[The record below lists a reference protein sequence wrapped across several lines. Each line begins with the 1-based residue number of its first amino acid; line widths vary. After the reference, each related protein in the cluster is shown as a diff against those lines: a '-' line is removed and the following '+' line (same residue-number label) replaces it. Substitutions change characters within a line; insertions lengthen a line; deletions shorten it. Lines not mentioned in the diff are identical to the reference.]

1 MSAAARFQSERSAP
15 LPPSRQVEPTVP
27 PRLGPGGPN
36 MPSVLDRSASH
47 RVPSGQSKS
56 KLLDRANTTRAP
68 AKPSPPQAVPMGKS
82 KSGQGGPPPGP
93 STSLGRQPTGGKA
106 QNDAIPRRRDK
117 GKENEEV
124 IRQLRAICS
133 SGDPNQIYRSLT
145 KIGQGYVSWEIQ
157 QVRADEQCLRWS
169 VLCTRQD
176 G

>member
-56 KLLDRANTTRAP
+56 KLLDRETTTRAP

-82 KSGQGGPPPGP
+82 K
-93 STSLGRQPTGGKA
+93 SLGRQPTGGKA

-145 KIGQGYVSWEIQ
+145 KIGQGYVMSAEKF
-157 QVRADEQCLRWS
+157 S
-169 VLCTRQD
+169 
-176 G
+176 